1 MIHLHHVTKTFQ
13 NHWKA
18 LEDITLAVDKGE
30 FVVLTG
36 PSGAGKST
44 LLKMIY
50 MEQRPDSSRGGQVLI
65 SFGPHLVY
73 DSKTTPDRDLH
84 QFRRR
89 MGVIFQDFRLLADR
103 DVFENVAL
111 ALRVHGFYGRKLKNK
126 VYEAMQ
132 LVGIAHLR
140 NALPHTLSGGER
152 QRVAI
157 ARAIAHQPSLVL
169 ADEPTGNLDPENARE
184 IMELLMRI
192 NAMGSAVVMVT
203 HNPELFEREG
213 IRRVRLVRGRL
224 QNKDLI

>member
-1 MIHLHHVTKTFQ
+1 MIHLHHVTKTFGDG
-13 NHWKA
+13 WKA
-18 LEDITLAVDKGE
+18 LDDITLAVERGE

-50 MEQRPDSSRGGQVLI
+50 MEQKPDLHRGGQVLI
-65 SFGPHLVY
+65 SFGPQLVY
-73 DSKTTPDRDLH
+73 DSKSYKEAELC

-89 MGVIFQDFRLLADR
+89 MGVIFQDFRLLNDR

-111 ALRVHGFYGRKLKNK
+111 ALRVHGYYGRKLKNK

-192 NAMGSAVVMVT
+192 NARGSAVVMVT
-203 HNPELFEREG
+203 HNPELFDRQG
-213 IRRVRLVRGRL
+213 IRRVRLARGRL